1 MIWTIFLVLAAD
13 LHFDVTP
20 AAITITPPTAGQLQ
34 IYVASQTQPILGTQ
48 SQNIFKPRFPFT
60 PGVSY
65 RAVFTPTKGT
75 PVTHPFTLT
84 RTNTKPAVVE
94 QVFPTTSTLPEN
106 QLKFYLHFSA
116 PMSKGEAY
124 RHIQLL
130 DSSKQPTPLPFLELD
145 EELWDRDARRLTLF
159 FDPGRIKRGLVPH
172 NEAGAP
178 LIPGQSYTLVID
190 ATWPDATGQPLR
202 QAFTKRFTVMPADR
216 TAPTLAT
223 WKLSQPKPNTR
234 EPLTIDFPE
243 PLDRALLDRMIRVK
257 NVTGAITVDQQET
270 RWSFTPTQTWRTGH
284 YEIEIDSI
292 LEDLAGNK
300 LNRLFDV
307 DVFDK
312 VDKKVVPQLL
322 HLRFTL

>member
-1 MIWTIFLVLAAD
+1 MMIWILLLLAAD
-13 LHFDVTP
+13 FHFNVTP
-20 AAITITPPTAGQLQ
+20 TAISITPTATGQLQ
-34 IYVASQTQPILGTQ
+34 IYVASATQPILGTQ
-48 SQNIFKPRFPFT
+48 NRNIFTPRFPLT

-65 RAVFTPTKGT
+65 RAVFTPAQGP
-75 PVTHPFTLT
+75 PVTHRFTIA

-130 DSSKQPTPLPFLELD
+130 DASRQPTQLPFLELD

-178 LIPGQSYTLVID
+178 LIPGQHYTLVID
-190 ATWPDATGQPLR
+190 AAWPDATGQPLS
-202 QAFTKRFTVMPADR
+202 QAFTKHFTVVPADR
-216 TAPTLAT
+216 TAPTLAS

-234 EPLTIDFPE
+234 EPLTINFPE

-257 NVTGAITVDQQET
+257 NVAGAITVEQHET
-270 RWSFTPTQTWRTGH
+270 RWLFTPTQAWRTGR

-312 VDKKVVPQLL
+312 VDKQVVPQLL